1 MELKLQDYSI
11 GDFIKISAINN
22 YLAIVIEVD
31 NHSLKA
37 IAFNY
42 PHNQNQIFII
52 TDKYI
57 NNITKVTHA

>member
-11 GDFIKISAINN
+11 GDFIKIRNN
-22 YLAIVIEVD
+22 YLAIVTEID

>member
-11 GDFIKISAINN
+11 GDYIKIRNN
-22 YLAIVIEVD
+22 YLAIVTEVD

>member
-11 GDFIKISAINN
+11 GDFIKIRNN
-22 YLAIVIEVD
+22 YLAIVTEVD